1 MHFVQYFTVF
11 YSIMKRN
18 LGTKQ
23 YILKIYIPKMQFL
36 QKNVLL
42 QILVVVS
49 LYGLLALPLKQENEE
64 EEQEDEEEQKKE
76 EENPGKEI
84 IVEESRGKTAI
95 A

>member
-1 MHFVQYFTVF
+1 MHFLQYFTVF

-49 LYGLLALPLKQENEE
+49 LYGLLALPLEGNREKRAEN
-64 EEQEDEEEQKKE
+64 KV
-76 EENPGKEI
+76 N
-84 IVEESRGKTAI
+84 RGATL
-95 A
+95 

>member
-1 MHFVQYFTVF
+1 MHFLQYFTVF

-49 LYGLLALPLKQENEE
+49 LYGLLALPLKENLT
-64 EEQEDEEEQKKE
+64 
-76 EENPGKEI
+76 
-84 IVEESRGKTAI
+84 RRI
-95 A
+95 AKVQRHDAMSQIRRVPSSMT

>member
-1 MHFVQYFTVF
+1 MHFLQYFTVF

-49 LYGLLALPLKQENEE
+49 LYGLLALPLIRERGARKNAAHRKSETFTHT
-64 EEQEDEEEQKKE
+64 QK
-76 EENPGKEI
+76 
-84 IVEESRGKTAI
+84 SRFLKKFA
-95 A
+95 